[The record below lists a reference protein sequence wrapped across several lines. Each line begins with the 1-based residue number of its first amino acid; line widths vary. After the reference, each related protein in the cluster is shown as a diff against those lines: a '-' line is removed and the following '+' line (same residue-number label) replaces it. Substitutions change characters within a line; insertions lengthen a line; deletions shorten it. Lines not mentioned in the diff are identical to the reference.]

1 MIFYGFY
8 INFYTTRISKV
19 NLPSRKCIYIYK
31 KTGASLAITN
41 PKAAD
46 RWFHTYTN
54 LGGKKHI
61 LKNSTAPVII
71 IGDSVVAGLRRYVEY
86 FFATQNIVCDYML

>member
-1 MIFYGFY
+1 MIFYQFY

-46 RWFHTYTN
+46 RWCDTYTN

-61 LKNSTAPVII
+61 LKNSTAPNT
-71 IGDSVVAGLRRYVEY
+71 
-86 FFATQNIVCDYML
+86 F